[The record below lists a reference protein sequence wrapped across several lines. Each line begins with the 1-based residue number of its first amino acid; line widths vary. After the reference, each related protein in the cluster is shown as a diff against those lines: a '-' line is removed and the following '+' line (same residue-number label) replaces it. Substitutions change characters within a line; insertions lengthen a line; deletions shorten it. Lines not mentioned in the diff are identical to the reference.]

1 MSTFDDRENAFEN
14 KFAHDAE
21 MQFKAD
27 ARRNKLLGLW
37 AAKMMGKSEDDA
49 NAYVKEVIK
58 SDFEEAGHED
68 VVRKVAGDLGDESN
82 PDEIRTI
89 VIRQRADQMGRNGIG
104 AIGRKQQ
111 RIAIRARPRDRAMSD
126 GARCAGAIIHHE
138 LLAKN
143 LAETLRKKPRH
154 GVG

>member
-68 VVRKVAGDLGDESN
+68 VVRKVAGDLGDKSN
-82 PDEIRTI
+82 TDEIRTKM
-89 VIRQRADQMGRNGIG
+89 D
-104 AIGRKQQ
+104 
-111 RIAIRARPRDRAMSD
+111 
-126 GARCAGAIIHHE
+126 E
-138 LLAKN
+138 FLATAKAQ
-143 LAETLRKKPRH
+143 LMAES
-154 GVG
+154 